1 MQDYSVITDNIESIK
16 EMAAKGDAD
25 AQNKIGFCY
34 HHGIAGFPVDYEA
47 AVRWYLK
54 AAEQGLAKS
63 QSNLAYCYLYG
74 VGVEQDSKKAVE
86 WYTKAANQGN
96 AIAQYQLGWCYSE
109 GDGIDKD
116 LTKAVECFR
125 KAAEQGHAKAQLD
138 LGYRYETGKGVQTSP
153 QKAFDWYEKS
163 AIQGNHI
170 AQTNLGICY
179 NNGYGTIQSYEKA
192 IEWYSKAVE
201 QGNSKAMNNLGFL
214 YENGKGVEKDYAK
227 AFELYSR
234 SVKQG
239 NIPAF
244 ANLGYCY
251 ENGVGTTQSYLK
263 AESYYSKAA
272 EKGNEYAKKALERI
286 KEKVEDEKFY
296 KSIKFSTRQKV
307 GNESYARVIPFGK
320 NYIVKRK
327 GLWGIVDR
335 NNTIVLPIEYTRVHW
350 FDRDYAGIQKNK
362 LWGLVNNKG
371 TITIEPQ
378 YELLQYDSQHQ
389 ACDVECGEDGFLVD
403 VNNNIIMRVPEK
415 NVWFSGDKFMVCSK
429 EEWQLYNMD
438 GTPFSKVHSRISSEY
453 KGYYTAYDDGKRT
466 LIKKDGSETKLPTFE
481 TGVFSDSITPFR
493 FNNKYG
499 IIDDNANIVVP
510 NQYDYI
516 ILGSGVIAVNEGHES
531 KDHDRYF
538 YAIPCEGKWYFWN
551 YDFEEISP
559 YRYDKIGHEY
569 SKDGEVFFAERD
581 GYWYQIK
588 PEGEQLFAKTES
600 EYKKKKERINKERQK
615 KDSGWGKF
623 GILEDVRFK
632 KEGRKLFVR
641 SYDGIY
647 IRKYYLTPYLPKE
660 AKMKWHYVIGE
671 YFVNKYGQEMF
682 DPHAFKMPKRKKP
695 RYIFRL
701 NPSLMKLT
709 DKEMMEIFVG
719 LIKPFGFEQQD
730 IISLYAIYETHR
742 KRAVLC
748 DWLLRKYKRK
758 KSIKFK
764 FETLAFMSSEI
775 DTWLKKQKI

>member
-1 MQDYSVITDNIESIK
+1 MTDYSIITDNIEAIK
-16 EMAAKGDAD
+16 DMAAKGDAD
-25 AQNKIGFCY
+25 AQNK
-34 HHGIAGFPVDYEA
+34 
-47 AVRWYLK
+47 
-54 AAEQGLAKS
+54 
-63 QSNLAYCYLYG
+63 
-74 VGVEQDSKKAVE
+74 
-86 WYTKAANQGN
+86 
-96 AIAQYQLGWCYSE
+96 
-109 GDGIDKD
+109 
-116 LTKAVECFR
+116 
-125 KAAEQGHAKAQLD
+125 
-138 LGYRYETGKGVQTSP
+138 
-153 QKAFDWYEKS
+153 
-163 AIQGNHI
+163 
-170 AQTNLGICY
+170 LGICY
-179 NNGYGTIQSYEKA
+179 KLGLANFDKDFREAAKWFTKAAIQGFPKAQYNLGCCYLNGQGVTQNSEF
-192 IEWYSKAVE
+192 AVE
-201 QGNSKAMNNLGFL
+201 WFIKAADQGFAAAQYELGFL
-214 YENGKGVEKDYAK
+214 YENGKCIKRNNKK

-234 SVKQG
+234 AADMEY
-239 NIPAF
+239 IPAF
-244 ANLGYCY
+244 VNMGYCY
-251 ENGVGTTQSYLK
+251 ENGIGTSQSYLE

-296 KSIKFSTRQKV
+296 KSINFSTRQKF
-307 GNESYARVIPFGK
+307 GNESYARLIPFGK

-335 NNTIVLPIEYTRVHW
+335 NNTHVLPLEYTRVHW

-371 TITIEPQ
+371 TITIDPQ
-378 YELLQYDSQHQ
+378 YELLQYDSQRQ
-389 ACDVECGEDGFLVD
+389 ACNVECGEEGFLVD
-403 VNNNIIMRVPEK
+403 VNNNIIMRVPGK
-415 NVWFSGDKFMVCSK
+415 NVRFSGDKFMVCSK

-453 KGYYTAYDDGKRT
+453 KGYYMAYDDEKRT

-481 TGVFSDSITPFR
+481 TGVFSGSITQFR

-510 NQYDYI
+510 NKYDYI

-538 YAIPCEGKWYFWN
+538 YVIPNGGKWFFLN
-551 YDFEEISP
+551 YDIKEITP
-559 YRYDKIGHEY
+559 YKYDRIAHEY

-600 EYKKKKERINKERQK
+600 EYKKKKENINKERQK
-615 KDSGWGKF
+615 KDHGWGKF
-623 GILEDVRFK
+623 EILEDVRYK

-641 SYDGIY
+641 SYDGFY

-660 AKMKWHYVIGE
+660 ANMKWHYVIGE
-671 YFVNKYGQEMF
+671 YFVNKYGQEMS
-682 DPHAFKMPKRKKP
+682 DPHAFKLPKRKKP

-709 DKEMMEIFVG
+709 DKEMIDIFVG
-719 LIKPFGFEQQD
+719 LIKPFGFEQRD
-730 IISLYAIYETHR
+730 IINLYAIYKTHR

-758 KSIKFK
+758 KSVK
-764 FETLAFMSSEI
+764 FEFDVLVSMSVEI